1 MPGIDESLLDAM
13 RVPGARGAAVVDWV
27 SGLALGVV
35 GEAAGGDHEAAAAET
50 AEFARAALESR
61 SFASG
66 DAGDGAEAGDGT
78 EADPDTAPP
87 VQDVIVTTVDSYHV
101 ITFVST
107 PFDSSVFLHLWLNRA
122 DGNLALARIRLAET
136 ANRLVLG

>member
-1 MPGIDESLLDAM
+1 M

-61 SFASG
+61 SFAPEG
-66 DAGDGAEAGDGT
+66 VGDGP
-78 EADPDTAPP
+78 EADPGTAPP
-87 VQDVIVTTVDSYHV
+87 VQDVIVTTPDSYHV
-101 ITFVST
+101 LTFVST
-107 PFDSSVFLHLWLNRA
+107 PFDSSVFLHLWLDRA